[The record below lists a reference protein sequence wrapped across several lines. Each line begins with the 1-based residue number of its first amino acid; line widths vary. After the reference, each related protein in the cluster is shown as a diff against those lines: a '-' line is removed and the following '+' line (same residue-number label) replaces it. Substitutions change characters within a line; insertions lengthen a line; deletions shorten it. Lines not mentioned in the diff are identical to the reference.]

1 MTEHLEA
8 TTPRSIRPDILTEPF
23 LAALRHAGVIEA
35 SLFGSVARGEEHAS
49 SDVDLL
55 VRFDHEASWGD
66 RFLLEESLRKL
77 CGRKVQL
84 VTSLHPAFAPYILP
98 TLRPVAL

>member
-1 MTEHLEA
+1 MTEHLA
-8 TTPRSIRPDILTEPF
+8 ATPRQSIRPDILTEPF

-35 SLFGSVARGEEHAS
+35 SLFGSVARGEEHTT

-66 RFLLEESLRKL
+66 RYLLEESLGKL

-84 VTSLHPAFAPYILP
+84 VTALHPAFAPYILP
-98 TLRPVAL
+98 TLQPIAL